1 MKVIIFTHESD
12 IDGIGS
18 IILGKLSFDDMDYV
32 LASNPEPLEL
42 KFREFIN
49 DKKLYN
55 YDKIYI
61 TDLAL
66 LNPSL
71 EIVSKDK
78 KLKEKIMVFDHHE
91 KAIKQGL
98 NKYDFTFIE
107 EVDKN
112 GKKRCATE
120 IFYNYLIDNNF
131 INKSDIIDTYVEL
144 TRLEDTWE
152 WKKNNREKAHDLA
165 ILFNEIGIEKYIDTI
180 INVLKT
186 KKSFKLDEEDLLIIK
201 KQKEMYKKIIE
212 KYVKEAE
219 YYEDDNNNSFGIVIA
234 PYQYRNDIPEY
245 IRNNNDNGIKYFIT
259 VALDKEDYGQKSYR
273 SIEKDFDVNEIAMK
287 HNGGGHPAA
296 AAVSITKEQNKKM
309 KTMPKRLA
317 LEYISKCSYENI

>member
-12 IDGIGS
+12 IDGMGS

>member
-1 MKVIIFTHESD
+1 MKVIIFSHESD
-12 IDGIGS
+12 IDGMGS
-18 IILGKLSFDDMDYV
+18 IILGKLSFPNMDYV

-42 KFREFIN
+42 IFREYIN
-49 DKKLYN
+49 NKQLYN

-66 LNPSL
+66 SNPSL
-71 EIVSKDK
+71 DMVYNDEILANKVK
-78 KLKEKIMVFDHHE
+78 VFDHHE

-112 GKKRCATE
+112 GNKRCATE
-120 IFYNYLIDNNF
+120 IFYKYLLNNNYIKRNDN
-131 INKSDIIDTYVEL
+131 IDTYVEL

-152 WKKNNREKAHDLA
+152 WKKNNKEEAHDLA

-180 INVLKT
+180 INVLTT
-186 KKSFKLDEEDLLIIK
+186 KKEFKLDEKELLIIK
-201 KQKEMYKKIIE
+201 NQKEMYKKIIE
-212 KYVKEAE
+212 NFVQETE
-219 YYEDDNNNSFGIVIA
+219 YLEDEDDNMFGIVIA

-245 IRNNNDNGIKYFIT
+245 IRNNNVNNIKYFIT
-259 VALDKEDYGQKSYR
+259 VALDKEEYGQKSYR
-273 SIEKDFDVNEIAMK
+273 SIEKDFDVNKIAMK

-296 AAVSITKEQNKKM
+296 AAVSITKEQNTKM
-309 KTMPKRLA
+309 KSLSKRLA
-317 LEYISKCSYENI
+317 LEYISKCSY